1 MSSPLLDS
9 FLAAG
14 LGPEL
19 RLSTGKKSLLCGI
32 LDIALL
38 RGDLD
43 GFKQRLAQAGQ
54 DSLLKWTR
62 FLVLNDDKKVFL
74 AIRYSNPFVA
84 SETDT
89 ALYDL
94 ELVRVHK
101 DDANKP
107 VVSNRGIVVR
117 TIDADQINNYV
128 EIFS

>member
-19 RLSTGKKSLLCGI
+19 RISAGKKNLLCGI

-43 GFKQRLAQAGQ
+43 GFKQRLAQLGQ
-54 DSLLKWTR
+54 EPRLKWTR
-62 FLVLNDDKKVFL
+62 FLLLSEEKKVFL
-74 AIRYSNPFVA
+74 AIHYSNPFVA

-101 DDANKP
+101 ADADKP

-117 TIDADQINNYV
+117 TIEVDQINNYM